1 MTTTTL
7 KSNQQQ
13 FIDLCIAEGLTS
25 PITRSDILNLRSKH
39 GISMPAWL
47 MKDDARR
54 IGRGEYDV
62 PELTGGSAPA
72 TTIVSTP
79 APVAVAVVP
88 VQVASPPVQVIEDT
102 SKVISGDAVYAAMQ
116 GTTSLIPDKISTYVP
131 YGHFKTFETII
142 SQRVFYPVF
151 ITGLSGNGKT
161 TMVEQVCAKL
171 KRDFFRV
178 NITRQTE
185 EDDLLGGFRLVDGNT
200 VWQDGPV
207 VAAMKRGGILLLDE
221 IDLGG
226 PNIMCLQPILEGK
239 GVFLKKINTFV
250 SPAPGFNVIAT
261 ANTKG
266 KGSEDGRFVGTS
278 VMNEAFLDRWEATLE
293 QDYPSRSVEKKII
306 LKNMD
311 VYGRRDDDFA
321 DNLVKWA
328 EIIRKTYEEGGVDEI
343 ISTRRLKGICMS
355 YSIFG
360 DRMKSIG
367 LSISRFDDDTKESF
381 LNLYTK
387 VDGDVEIA
395 DAGDDED
402 SGTKDNVCPF

>member
-1 MTTTTL
+1 
-7 KSNQQQ
+7 
-13 FIDLCIAEGLTS
+13 
-25 PITRSDILNLRSKH
+25 
-39 GISMPAWL
+39 
-47 MKDDARR
+47 
-54 IGRGEYDV
+54 
-62 PELTGGSAPA
+62 
-72 TTIVSTP
+72 
-79 APVAVAVVP
+79 
-88 VQVASPPVQVIEDT
+88 
-102 SKVISGDAVYAAMQ
+102 
-116 GTTSLIPDKISTYVP
+116 
-131 YGHFKTFETII
+131 
-142 SQRVFYPVF
+142 VF

-250 SPAPGFNVIAT
+250 APAPGFNVVAT

-266 KGSEDGRFVGTS
+266 KGSEDGRFVGTT
-278 VMNEAFLDRWEATLE
+278 VMNEAFLDRFEATIE

-355 YSIFG
+355 FAIFG

-367 LSISRFDDDTKESF
+367 LSISRFDDDTKDSF
-381 LNLYTK
+381 LNLYSK

-395 DAGDDED
+395 DAGDVEG